1 MTNKTKATT
10 FDELLA
16 RHKAMEA
23 EIFGTPEE
31 QKTLSPLAENA
42 YKTAFGD
49 FLHGEHPTNALS
61 AGRDGSGG
69 YLIPDELERQLIEG
83 LAETNVLRNI
93 GTVMKIDHD
102 RKIPV
107 VKTKGVAYFVDEEGV
122 ILESDDA
129 FEQVKLGSYKAV
141 TETKVSEELLEDSA
155 FDLESYI
162 IREFARR
169 IGDLE
174 EDSFVTGTG
183 VGMPLGLINSAPI
196 GAVTDS
202 DSVVT
207 PDDLLDLLYSVP
219 DKYRAKSH
227 WLFSEDLEYKLRK
240 LRLMNGRPMFED
252 AMDTGDVDRFLGYPV
267 LTCRTL
273 PKIEPGAKVALFGDF
288 SYLWIAD
295 RGRPSFKRLDE
306 LYAKSGQI
314 GFRAT
319 KRVDAKLVLPEAVK
333 VLQVKE

>member
-1 MTNKTKATT
+1 M
-10 FDELLA
+10 
-16 RHKAMEA
+16 
-23 EIFGTPEE
+23 
-31 QKTLSPLAENA
+31 
-42 YKTAFGD
+42 
-49 FLHGEHPTNALS
+49 
-61 AGRDGSGG
+61 
-69 YLIPDELERQLIEG
+69 IPDELERQFIEG
-83 LAETNVLRNI
+83 LAETNVLRTI

-102 RKIPV
+102 KKVPLV
-107 VKTKGVAYFVDEEGV
+107 QTKGEAAWVDENTPV
-122 ILESDDA
+122 PDNDDT
-129 FEQVKLGSYKAV
+129 FGQITLGSYKAV
-141 TETKVSEELLEDSA
+141 TATKVSEELLEDSA
-155 FDLESYI
+155 FDLEKYI
-162 IREFARR
+162 ICEFARR

-174 EDSFVTGTG
+174 EESFITGSG
-183 VGMPLGLINSAPI
+183 VGMPLGLLNSAPV
-196 GAVTDS
+196 GAVTAT

-219 DKYRAKSH
+219 EKYRAKSR

-252 AMDTGDVDRFLGYPV
+252 AMETGDVDRFLGYPV

-295 RGRPSFKRLDE
+295 RGKPSFKRLDE
-306 LYAKSGQI
+306 LYAKTGQI